1 MKFIATYCLSACLAV
16 AGAAQTAPSSSSA
29 TQAPVPYAS
38 MSQVNLLI
46 SQLEQVSQ
54 GMQADLSKLRIDKWK
69 TDSNTKRGTQADL
82 ESIQRNL
89 QGALPEMI
97 NQLKN
102 SPEGLEP
109 TFKLYRNLD
118 ALYDVFSSVV
128 ESAGAF
134 GSRDD
139 YQSLQN
145 SLSELERARRSFA
158 ERMEGLASS
167 KEQELTQLRTQVR
180 TLQAQATPPT
190 PAKKV
195 VVDDTQPAK
204 PVKKKPA
211 SKTKKNPSAATPTT
225 PANSSPPPT
234 PQQ

>member
-1 MKFIATYCLSACLAV
+1 
-16 AGAAQTAPSSSSA
+16 
-29 TQAPVPYAS
+29 
-38 MSQVNLLI
+38 
-46 SQLEQVSQ
+46 
-54 GMQADLSKLRIDKWK
+54 MQADLAKLRIDRWK
-69 TDSNTKRGTQADL
+69 TDSNTKHGTQGDV

-97 NQLKN
+97 SQLKN

-145 SLSELERARRSFA
+145 SLGELERARRSFA
-158 ERMEGLASS
+158 ERMDSLSTS

-180 TLQAQATPPT
+180 ALQAQATPSE

-195 VVDDTQPAK
+195 VVDDTQPTKAAK
-204 PVKKKPA
+204 KKPVVKKKPVA
-211 SKTKKNPSAATPTT
+211 PT
-225 PANSSPPPT
+225 PAPAAPGSPNAPPS